1 MHNVYGIVIVDMA
14 SRQSSRIA
22 SKRISDSVDNPRSMS
37 PQPKKRKKSCAE
49 ATKDWKL
56 KMKTEDPDG
65 FAAYQDRAKL
75 YSKEYR
81 QNMDT
86 ERRADSNK
94 KAASR
99 MKKMRERKALEGSEK
114 PRQTRAAQDAQRE
127 VWRVQK
133 QKQKQKEEETMTPQQ
148 QAKRKR
154 QRNNRRRDAYHDKK
168 LSSSNVPRLDEN
180 TPVAGS
186 SAESRTPAARRQ
198 ALSRAKSAL
207 PLSPRKYVQTIGD
220 LVKAATPRKRA
231 IFEMQGQSSSVQQKI
246 GHDVLSSLKQTQRS
260 RDKASRQNRSAL
272 LSVCGKYH
280 SVRHSSRLYHI
291 HRKTAA
297 KRLFEDVSSC
307 SADERMEPQHK

>member
-1 MHNVYGIVIVDMA
+1 MYGIVIVDMA

-37 PQPKKRKKSCAE
+37 PQPKRRKKSCAE

-246 GHDVLSSLKQTQRS
+246 GHDVLYSLKHL
-260 RDKASRQNRSAL
+260 KKLRQIIQADSECFA
-272 LSVCGKYH
+272 
-280 SVRHSSRLYHI
+280 VRLR
-291 HRKTAA
+291 
-297 KRLFEDVSSC
+297 
-307 SADERMEPQHK
+307 